1 VSGEQL
7 HLLWAAGISVV
18 VLLFIGFY
26 CILVTRNLIRILIGL
41 EVLAK
46 AITLGIVA
54 VGYATNNMAL
64 SQSLVITVIIIE
76 VFVLAVAAGIVI
88 NIYRHHDSLSTKNIE
103 NLKG

>member
-1 VSGEQL
+1 VSASQL
-7 HLLWAAGISVV
+7 HLLWAAGIFVV
-18 VLLFIGFY
+18 MLLSIGFY

-54 VGYATNNMAL
+54 VGYATGNMAL
-64 SQSLVITVIIIE
+64 SQSLAITVIIIE
-76 VFVLAVAAGIVI
+76 VFVVAVAAGIVI
-88 NIYRHHDSLSTKNIE
+88 NIYRHHESLSTKNIQ